1 MTVEIIEEIQKRT
14 ESRISAWW
22 SAWKYVAILGLLLVV
37 SVGVNLRQWS
47 DHRGYVRAQAA
58 ELKAA
63 AMEGGLKAAAKI
75 ASERKAD
82 NAALL
87 KDLADIAERGKAT
100 RTVYRNAANKNPLPS
115 TCAPGSARMDAVNAG
130 ADR

>member
-63 AMEGGLKAAAKI
+63 AAQAGLKVAVVIATQKAKDDPKLQNAVSRIEARVNKI
-75 ASERKAD
+75 ASQQRPP
-82 NAALL
+82 
-87 KDLADIAERGKAT
+87 
-100 RTVYRNAANKNPLPS
+100 VLPIQ
-115 TCAPGSARMDAVNAG
+115 CAPGKVRMDAVNEG